1 MGGRIKFG
9 PHFVTAKT
17 PIDNIRLT
25 TFFAGEHE
33 VRIIDPDLV
42 EFVDAQGCEW
52 RVPPSPL
59 DATLGMA
66 HDQPRARARAVRE
79 RALIHV
85 AGPKGAGK
93 TTFIETMLGSA
104 DEWILAARC
113 VRDDS
118 LRESREAAPRAHPEL
133 RRYLAAGADGAAVF
147 SFPESDMGSEA
158 FFITRL
164 METYTKAV
172 LLEGDNPL
180 EFVDL
185 AVFVVPPPP
194 VGETLLVRRKRDRA
208 KEERAR
214 ADAMERMLRGP
225 DGVAELLGR
234 VLGRPIAELARRNPK
249 RLEETRTRM
258 FAGIARTARLRRRS
272 PRSTGLSRT
281 ATRASNAHSSS
292 WSISGRGRTRTR

>member
-1 MGGRIKFG
+1 M
-9 PHFVTAKT
+9 
-17 PIDNIRLT
+17 
-25 TFFAGEHE
+25 
-33 VRIIDPDLV
+33 
-42 EFVDAQGCEW
+42 
-52 RVPPSPL
+52 
-59 DATLGMA
+59 
-66 HDQPRARARAVRE
+66 RE

-147 SFPESDMGSEA
+147 SFPESDIGSEA

-225 DGVAELLGR
+225 DGVAELLGQ

-258 FAGIARTARLRRRS
+258 FAGIARARKAPAPKPTEHWAIPDGYKGIERAQLVVVNIRSAGERARGESIVEEVGRIRKDSAVFEDVLGFRGNKIPVTAVVANLVDRDDAGTKKALARVRRAMRARS
-272 PRSTGLSRT
+272 
-281 ATRASNAHSSS
+281 
-292 WSISGRGRTRTR
+292 